1 MFFSPT
7 QFSFSRPAPR
17 CLKSKCIYIY
27 IYVFSRRFYPKWL
40 TVHSGYTFFCQY
52 VCSLGIEPTTF
63 TMLTQCSNHWATG
76 THLRP
81 FVRPWSEKEV
91 GSGALLACC
100 YCEELNIDCAINQLK
115 PGLKSMAQFVMRE
128 SVGGAKRTAMSKQAE
143 AVLIHTIRSF
153 HKLLFWQTA
162 YNISCFRLT
171 TKIWVLKLTG
181 CFYSTI
187 TSYMSN
193 DIVFSVHDPFKNDN
207 YNENNIY

>member
-1 MFFSPT
+1 MFISLVNTLGSIIHPT
-7 QFSFSRPAPR
+7 LGTS
-17 CLKSKCIYIY
+17 
-27 IYVFSRRFYPKWL
+27 VFEPD
-40 TVHSGYTFFCQY
+40 SGLIFTS
-52 VCSLGIEPTTF
+52 CSTLF
-63 TMLTQCSNHWATG
+63 KKQM
-76 THLRP
+76 HLRP

-91 GSGALLACC
+91 CSGALLACC

-128 SVGGAKRTAMSKQAE
+128 LVGGAKRAAMSKQAE
-143 AVLIHTIRSF
+143 AQAEAEAVLNHTIRSF

-171 TKIWVLKLTG
+171 TKFWVLKHTG
-181 CFYSTI
+181 CFHSTL